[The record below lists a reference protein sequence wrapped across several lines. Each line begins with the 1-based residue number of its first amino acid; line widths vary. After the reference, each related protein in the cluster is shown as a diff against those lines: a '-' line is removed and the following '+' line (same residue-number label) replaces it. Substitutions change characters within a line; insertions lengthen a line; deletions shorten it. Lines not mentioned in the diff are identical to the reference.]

1 MFFQAFSWLL
11 YHDFCQLHYSD
22 YFSIY
27 FCIFLENSRPL
38 AFGLWPSIFS
48 AILKNL
54 KLFQSSNSK
63 IYLKIEEM
71 YGAVQKSNLL
81 SKLFKKSVIKM
92 TRVNKRCFQL
102 NLGWKRTSRKHFSAS
117 AFISRSR
124 PSASTSKMALASKT
138 LSLMSFLNLGLI
150 EKIFYSHLFHFF

>member
-81 SKLFKKSVIKM
+81 SKLFIQSIIKNDSFEKRMFSIKTWLKKDISE
-92 TRVNKRCFQL
+92 TF
-102 NLGWKRTSRKHFSAS
+102 LGLHFLVLAS
-117 AFISRSR
+117 N
-124 PSASTSKMALASKT
+124 SKMALA
-138 LSLMSFLNLGLI
+138 
-150 EKIFYSHLFHFF
+150 